1 LVIKSFHFESIDVIK
16 AKSCDSVAVATKIP
30 ARINF
35 WCHFPKKQFGSQ
47 NWENILVV
55 IGIDVTPP
63 KVYLDHF
70 GVGKSQPIAK
80 NVCELVASVDDW
92 FHFRHT
98 Q

>member
-1 LVIKSFHFESIDVIK
+1 M
-16 AKSCDSVAVATKIP
+16 
-30 ARINF
+30 
-35 WCHFPKKQFGSQ
+35 QFGSQ

-80 NVCELVASVDDW
+80 MFVSLSLPWMTGSISAIHNS
-92 FHFRHT
+92 FKT
-98 Q
+98 Y